1 MLEKIKKAKYPLLAI
16 FLVLFVDQVIKIY
29 VKTHFISGEEYRVA
43 GKWFRIHFTENP
55 GMAFGMEFGGDYGKL
70 TLSIFRI
77 IAALFGIYYI
87 RQLLKTNQH
96 IGYITCVGLIF
107 AGAVGNIIDSMFYG
121 LIFNDSEFQVAQ
133 FMPSEGGYA
142 GFLHGHVVD
151 MFYFPIIDGV
161 FPSWVP
167 FWGGEPFEFFRPV
180 FNLADASISFGVLF
194 ILIFQKRFFKKKPE
208 HNEHPDS
215 DEKKNESDELNST
228 SSTQI

>member
-1 MLEKIKKAKYPLLAI
+1 MIDKIKKAKYPLLAI
-16 FLVLFVDQVIKIY
+16 FLVLLLDQTLKIY

-77 IAALFGIYYI
+77 LAALFGIYYI
-87 RQLLKTNQH
+87 RHLLKTNQH

-121 LIFNDSEFQVAQ
+121 LIFNESEFQIAQ
-133 FMPSEGGYA
+133 FMPAEGGYA

-151 MFYFPIIDGV
+151 MLYFPVLNGT

-167 FWGGEPFEFFRPV
+167 VWGGEPFEFFRPV
-180 FNLADASISFGVLF
+180 FNLADASISFGVFF
-194 ILIFQKRFFKKKPE
+194 ILLFQKRFFVKKPE
-208 HNEHPDS
+208 PGDHTPED
-215 DEKKNESDELNST
+215 KNEEIGEVN
-228 SSTQI
+228 INKH